1 MIKAFWYKSN
11 NFGDQLTHD
20 VLEFFLKEEI
30 KLADRNE
37 TGKLMGIGS
46 IMTALRNND
55 VVWGS
60 GSIRPAKIKG
70 FKNVRFLAVRGP
82 LTRDCIEGYVPEVYG
97 DPGLLLPLIYNPTVE
112 KIYKIGLLPHY
123 VDKMM
128 VVDEKILN
136 PEKDKF
142 LVIDIERPWKE
153 VIDNILSCE
162 KIITSS
168 LHGIIAAEAYGIPVK
183 WVKYS
188 DKIIGGT
195 FKFDDYF
202 LGTGREFQRYGEVTP
217 MINLKERQ
225 DVLINALKK
234 QYGKN

>member
-11 NFGDQLTHD
+11 NFGDQLTPD

-97 DPGLLLPLIYNPTVE
+97 DPGLLLPLIYKPTVE

-128 VVDEKILN
+128 VVEEKVLD

>member
-1 MIKAFWYKSN
+1 MIKAFWYKSK
-11 NFGDQLTHD
+11 NFGDQLTPA
-20 VLEFFLKEEI
+20 VLEFFLNEKIE
-30 KLADRNE
+30 LADRNE
-37 TGKLMGIGS
+37 KGKLMGIGS
-46 IMTALRNND
+46 IMTAIRNDD

-60 GSIRPAKIKG
+60 GSIREAMIKG
-70 FKNVRFLAVRGP
+70 FKNVKFLAVRGP
-82 LTRDCIEGYVPEVYG
+82 LTRGCIEGFVPEIYG
-97 DPGLLLPLIYNPTVE
+97 DPALLLPLIYKPE
-112 KIYKIGLLPHY
+112 IKKEYKIGILPHY

-128 VVDEKILN
+128 VIDEAVLN

-142 LVIDIERPWKE
+142 LIIDIEKPWKE

-202 LGTGREFQRYGEVTP
+202 LGTGREFQRYGDVTP

-225 DVLINALKK
+225 DVLINRLKNY
-234 QYGKN
+234 YGKN